1 MTWFKSIGSTSYH
14 ICALTPGVFGCMV
27 LLCGGAGQ
35 EVAVPELSESIK
47 IAVLKGTLSHLLD
60 QEVRPLEPH
69 PLEPHT

>member
-1 MTWFKSIGSTSYH
+1 
-14 ICALTPGVFGCMV
+14 MV